1 MTELERQ
8 LRALPV
14 AVPEAPDLAP
24 AVLVRLE
31 GRPFPWRRAAVTVP
45 QRSRDSSAR
54 VSDTGTAHH
63 AASAR
68 EDRRA

>member
-14 AVPEAPDLAP
+14 AVPDTPDLAP

-31 GRPFPWRRAAVTVP
+31 GRPFPWRQAAVPSSVAGRPPT
-45 QRSRDSSAR
+45 RTACSRPAWSPSGA
-54 VSDTGTAHH
+54 
-63 AASAR
+63 
-68 EDRRA
+68 